1 MFYNPWPP
9 HSRCA
14 WYSARSIGLCVIWV
28 CNNPIRVLSFSLALP
43 NMRTEQTWLSRWNCP
58 SSRQRAIPIRSSCR
72 QWASMTR
79 WQLSGSLLSAG
90 ATGPV
95 SHSRQGLFTWYM
107 TYHYTKQ
114 TCLCSGPHQSLSP
127 ELTYLIYDLPLY
139 RAGGIGYIY
148 EIVAAFSGSLNEL
161 ARSLYCTRQSWFLQS
176 LFHILIH
183 SAPIFNKRRWK

>member
-1 MFYNPWPP
+1 MFDNPWPP

-14 WYSARSIGLCVIWV
+14 CYSARSIGLCVIWV

-79 WQLSGSLLSAG
+79 WQLSGSLLSVG

-95 SHSRQGLFTWYM
+95 SRCRQRLLTLYM
-107 TYHYTKQ
+107 TYHYRNQ
-114 TCLCSGPHQSLSP
+114 TWLSRWYCSNSRQRANPLRSSCRQWTSDQAAGNPWGPYS
-127 ELTYLIYDLPLY
+127 
-139 RAGGIGYIY
+139 
-148 EIVAAFSGSLNEL
+148 V
-161 ARSLYCTRQSWFLQS
+161 
-176 LFHILIH
+176 
-183 SAPIFNKRRWK
+183 